1 MDTRIS
7 SLGVRSR
14 ARDGTAAYSRT
25 RILRSDTDYHSIQ
38 YENKSLTIMRDAY
51 KMPFRLPPPPT
62 ARTPSRDAGPGR
74 NIAPAAAAS
83 CVGRKQ
89 GQPVR
94 ELDLG
99 AISMRHAMRHAMRDD
114 GIGSRQEQRSH
125 TQLSHTLKGS
135 LEGGGV
141 PVTARSS
148 APVWGCPN

>member
-1 MDTRIS
+1 
-7 SLGVRSR
+7 
-14 ARDGTAAYSRT
+14 
-25 RILRSDTDYHSIQ
+25 
-38 YENKSLTIMRDAY
+38 MRDAY

-62 ARTPSRDAGPGR
+62 ARTPSRDAGLGR

-83 CVGRKQ
+83 CVGLGRKQ

-125 TQLSHTLKGS
+125 TQLSHTLEGG

>member
-1 MDTRIS
+1 
-7 SLGVRSR
+7 
-14 ARDGTAAYSRT
+14 
-25 RILRSDTDYHSIQ
+25 
-38 YENKSLTIMRDAY
+38 MRDAY

-62 ARTPSRDAGPGR
+62 ARTPSRDAGLGR
-74 NIAPAAAAS
+74 NIGL
-83 CVGRKQ
+83 GRKQ

-125 TQLSHTLKGS
+125 TQLSHTLEGG

>member
-1 MDTRIS
+1 
-7 SLGVRSR
+7 
-14 ARDGTAAYSRT
+14 
-25 RILRSDTDYHSIQ
+25 
-38 YENKSLTIMRDAY
+38 MR
-51 KMPFRLPPPPT
+51 
-62 ARTPSRDAGPGR
+62 GEE
-74 NIAPAAAAS
+74 
-83 CVGRKQ
+83 

-99 AISMRHAMRHAMRDD
+99 AISMRHTMRDD

-125 TQLSHTLKGS
+125 TQLSHTLEGG